1 MKKASLSTRIKLNF
15 IIVER
20 GAFMYI
26 RRSYEE
32 TVNYIS
38 RRFPVVLVTGPR
50 QVGKTTM
57 LTKIAGEE
65 RRYVTLDDPNARSVA
80 INDPGLFL
88 QRYEPPIIIDEIQ
101 YAPSLMQYIKMYVDE
116 NKNMGDI
123 WMTGSQMFHLM
134 KNVSESLA
142 GRVGIIRMQG
152 FSSSELDG
160 YKSEPFIV
168 EGKKLIKKADER
180 KPKSLKEVYKR
191 IFMGQMPGVF
201 SRDISPDVFYGAY
214 VNTYIQRD
222 IKELTQVAD
231 EMLFL
236 KFLTACAARTSQM
249 LNLADIARDVGVS
262 APTAKQ
268 WLSILVSSG
277 IVILV
282 EPYFNN
288 RMKRIIKS
296 PNLYFM
302 DTGLCAYLLKWNN
315 PESLE
320 AGNMSG
326 AFFETYVVGEIIKS
340 YQNKGLLAPICYY
353 RDKDKMEIDLII
365 EQNNTLYPIEIKK
378 SSSPKKDS
386 IKNFKVLEKSGVK
399 IGAGA
404 VICLA
409 RDIVPIDKNNLM
421 VPVWLI

>member
-1 MKKASLSTRIKLNF
+1 
-15 IIVER
+15 
-20 GAFMYI
+20 MYI
-26 RRSYEE
+26 KRSCED

-38 RRFPVVLVTGPR
+38 SRFPVVLVTGPR

-57 LTKIAGEE
+57 LMKIAENG
-65 RRYVTLDDPNARSVA
+65 RNYVTLDDPNARSIA

-101 YAPSLMQYIKMYVDE
+101 YAPNLMQHIKLYVDE
-116 NKNMGDI
+116 QKNMGDI

-142 GRVGIIRMQG
+142 GRVGIIKMQG
-152 FSSSELDG
+152 FSSAELDG
-160 YKSEPFIV
+160 YESEPYV
-168 EGKKLIKKADER
+168 TDPKKMINDVSER
-180 KPKSLKEVYKR
+180 KPKSLKEVFKR
-191 IFMGQMPGVF
+191 IFMGQMPGIY
-201 SRDISPDVFYGAY
+201 SRDISPEIFYGTY

-236 KFLTACAARTSQM
+236 QFLTACAARTSQM
-249 LNLADIARDVGVS
+249 LNLADIARDIGVS

-268 WLSILVSSG
+268 WLSILVTSG
-277 IVILV
+277 IVVLV

-296 PNLYFM
+296 PNMYFM

-315 PESLE
+315 QDSLE
-320 AGNMSG
+320 LGSMSG
-326 AFFETYVVGEIIKS
+326 AFFETFVVSEVIKS
-340 YQNKGLLAPICYY
+340 YQNQGLNAPICYY
-353 RDKDKMEIDLII
+353 RDKDKREIDLII

-378 SSSPKKDS
+378 SASPKKDAT
-386 IKNFKVLEKSGVK
+386 KNFSVLDKSGVN
-399 IGAGA
+399 IGTGA
-404 VICLA
+404 VICLS
-409 RDIVPIDKNNLM
+409 RDVVPIDKDNWM